1 MKTLFFCQSPIVF
14 SDHALIPSGTIMQL
28 PDMALSALMLASM
41 LLVVLHMHTMAYRAC
56 VGPKSTCLYI
66 LSLPPL
72 ACVSATLLGA
82 ASKLLLDRPESP
94 NWLVAMAYTLMWTT
108 RESGHVTRKWLELL
122 KQCCAYYVF
131 GIALGVIALEGLNM
145 FKVN

>member
-1 MKTLFFCQSPIVF
+1 MRIITF
-14 SDHALIPSGTIMQL
+14 SDHNPLPSGTMQL
-28 PDMALSALMLASM
+28 LPDLVCVASMLASM

-56 VGPKSTCLYI
+56 VGRTSTCLYI
-66 LSLPPL
+66 LSLAPL
-72 ACVSATLLGA
+72 ASVCATLLGA

-108 RESGHVTRKWLELL
+108 RDSGHVTRKWLEIL

-131 GIALGVIALEGLNM
+131 GIALGVTALSFLNM
-145 FKVN
+145 SKN